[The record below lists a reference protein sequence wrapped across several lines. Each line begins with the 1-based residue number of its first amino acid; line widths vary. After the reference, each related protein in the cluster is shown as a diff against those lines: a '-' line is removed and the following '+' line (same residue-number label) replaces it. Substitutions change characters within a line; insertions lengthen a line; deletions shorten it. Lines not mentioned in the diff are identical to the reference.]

1 MSLLGN
7 KEWEKNSVFDDDY
20 KNEEDRELSPLDDD
34 FVREE
39 YRNDD
44 YDD

>member
-7 KEWEKNSVFDDDY
+7 KEWKENSVFDDDY
-20 KNEEDRELSPLDDD
+20 KNEEERELSPLDDD